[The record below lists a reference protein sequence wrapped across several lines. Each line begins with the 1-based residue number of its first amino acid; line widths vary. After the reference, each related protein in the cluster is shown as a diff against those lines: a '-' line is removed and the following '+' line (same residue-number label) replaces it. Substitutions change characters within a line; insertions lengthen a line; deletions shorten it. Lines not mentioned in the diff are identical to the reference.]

1 MASTSASPNFGND
14 VSEPPNEENSLN
26 ISLESDHLDPE
37 QKAAHE
43 ADTLPMD
50 GAQAP
55 QPKPQTK
62 WSAIAGRG
70 KDLLSPILVKVGLS
84 ILLFYSA

>member
-1 MASTSASPNFGND
+1 MASTSASPNFEND
-14 VSEPPNEENSLN
+14 VSEPANEENNLN
-26 ISLESDHLDPE
+26 ISMESDHLDPE

-55 QPKPQTK
+55 QTKPQTK
-62 WSAIAGRG
+62 WSAIAGKG

-84 ILLFYSA
+84 ILRFYCA